1 MALLDG
7 IASVTDLEL
16 AGERVFIRVDFNVPL
31 DKKTGSITDDERI
44 VAALPTI
51 LHVAKAGAKVILAS
65 HFGRP
70 KGKPNPAY
78 SLEIV
83 GARLAEL
90 TKMEVHVPDD
100 CIGEAPRKV
109 ISDLR
114 EGQLCL
120 LENLRFHEAEEQ
132 NDDTFAK
139 ELASLCTVYVGDAF
153 GAAHRAHASVDA
165 LPRMMSKRAMGFLVA
180 REVESLA
187 RVVETPERPFVAV
200 LGGAKVTDK
209 LGVIEALLDKCD
221 CLCIGGAMANTL
233 LAARGYDMRASL
245 LEQDLVARGRT
256 LFEQA
261 EKKGV
266 KLLLPS
272 DVVTGGSLEATSGS
286 TVAVAMLADGQLA
299 LDVGPAT
306 VAAFRAQILAAKTV
320 FWNGPMG
327 LFENPAFAAGTTGV
341 ASALVDSEAFTV
353 VGGGD
358 SAAAIRAAGLADRV
372 SFVSTGGG
380 AALELVEGKKLPGIE
395 ALRLVRG

>member
-31 DKKTGSITDDERI
+31 DKKTGAITDDERI

-78 SLEIV
+78 SLEVV

-132 NDDTFAK
+132 NDDAFAK

-165 LPRMMSKRAMGFLVA
+165 LPRMMPKRGMGFLVA

-299 LDVGPAT
+299 LDIGPAT

-341 ASALVDSEAFTV
+341 ASALVDSAAFTV